1 MKQIEKRL
9 SKLLH
14 LLPLLQRQRERRLNK
29 MQSLPLPLLRQVE
42 NSLLL
47 QRLVRVL
54 LQRLRLLKQQRQ
66 LLRVKR
72 QNVQSVKRLHR
83 LLLHARQPRLHR
95 QGWLVNEQRQRERL
109 RLQRLLLKPN
119 V

>member
-1 MKQIEKRL
+1 LQNKRRIEKRP

-14 LLPLLQRQRERRLNK
+14 LLLLLQKQREKRLNK

-47 QRLVRVL
+47 QPLVRVL
-54 LQRLRLLKQQRQ
+54 LQKLRRRKQQLQ
-66 LLRVKR
+66 LLHVKR
-72 QNVQSVKRLHR
+72 QSVQSEKRLHR

-95 QGWLVNEQRQRERL
+95 QG
-109 RLQRLLLKPN
+109 
-119 V
+119 